1 MSDWNTSHLQIV
13 VKMYIN
19 KVTGSH
25 HKQRDTIQRWS
36 NLEGDRFTEAMDE
49 LVTDPMAPVREKGRG
64 TVQLTGIQEAREFVE
79 EHDTDDEFVWHL
91 DR

>member
-1 MSDWNTSHLQIV
+1 MSDWNTSHLEIV
-13 VKMYIN
+13 VKMYTA

-36 NLEGDRFTEAMDE
+36 NLEGDRFTEALDE
-49 LVTDPMAPVREKGRG
+49 LIADPEAPVREKGRG
-64 TVQLTGIQEAREFVE
+64 TVQLTGIQAAREFVE
-79 EHDTDDEFVWHL
+79 ENDTDGAFSWHL